1 MTQPKKRTKSAK
13 ASSEARGTPAAA
25 PASSPS
31 SRPAAPEVQPC
42 VAALEAVIGLARAS
56 AREPELPVA
65 GKAAP
70 GTNAD
75 SSASGGGLSSKDAEE
90 RLTQT
95 LRSYEPEMALK
106 LRTLLV
112 AGRDGRDI
120 AAGNANQ
127 TAADGDAA
135 LSAMAQDLSENAPLL
150 AEHLRRGYA
159 LACAAGVNLER
170 PVAGWAP
177 TSAQNIDERAWLSF
191 GRQLAKSQPEDWQ
204 CLALL
209 DAAAQQINKL
219 YLKLGDNAW
228 WSFQTQID
236 RPSAA
241 TVDKQGRA
249 LKRRSKGMAT
259 QSLRAVA
266 QQLRSTEGRALRR
279 AARAIRARVGEVAGN
294 G

>member
-1 MTQPKKRTKSAK
+1 MTQPKKRTRSAK
-13 ASSEARGTPAAA
+13 GSSEAQGTPAAT
-25 PASSPS
+25 PASSPP

-42 VAALEAVIGLARAS
+42 AAALEAVIGLARAS
-56 AREPELPVA
+56 GQKPGLPVA
-65 GKAAP
+65 GKAVP
-70 GTNAD
+70 GTNAG
-75 SSASGGGLSSKDAEE
+75 SATSGGGLSSEDAQE
-90 RLTQT
+90 RLAQA

-120 AAGNANQ
+120 GAGNVKP
-127 TAADGDAA
+127 TAGDGDAA
-135 LSAMAQDLSENAPLL
+135 FSAMAQDLSDNGPLL
-150 AEHLRRGYA
+150 VEHLRRGYA

-177 TSAQNIDERAWLSF
+177 TTAQNIDERAWLAF
-191 GRQLAKSQPEDWQ
+191 GRQLAKSEPEEWQ

-279 AARAIRARVGEVAGN
+279 AARAIRARVGEVADIS
-294 G
+294 

>member
-1 MTQPKKRTKSAK
+1 LSA
-13 ASSEARGTPAAA
+13 EAAHE
-25 PASSPS
+25 S
-31 SRPAAPEVQPC
+31 
-42 VAALEAVIGLARAS
+42 
-56 AREPELPVA
+56 
-65 GKAAP
+65 
-70 GTNAD
+70 
-75 SSASGGGLSSKDAEE
+75 
-90 RLTQT
+90 LTET

-106 LRTLLV
+106 LRTLMV

-120 AAGNANQ
+120 PAVNVN
-127 TAADGDAA
+127 TALGDGDAA
-135 LSAMAQDLSENAPLL
+135 FSAMARDLSENGPLL

-170 PVAGWAP
+170 PVAGWA
-177 TSAQNIDERAWLSF
+177 TTTAQNIDERAWLSF

-228 WSFQTQID
+228 WSFQSQID

-259 QSLRAVA
+259 KSLRAVA
-266 QQLRSTEGRALRR
+266 QQLRATEGRALRR
-279 AARAIRARVGEVAGN
+279 AARAIRARVGEVAEG